1 MTGSLR
7 SVLIKLATFA
17 AVTLSLTGLLA
28 AVIGNIQP
36 FTKFYDVHAEFTD
49 ATGLLN
55 TDVVKIAGVTIG
67 KVSGSEIVIDP
78 RTGKARA
85 VVRMRIVK
93 NVDLPQ
99 NVHAAIRF
107 RNLLGQRMIV
117 LTRDE
122 AQPHAPLMVKTGKAT
137 IRLSRTQPA
146 LDLGIVFNN
155 LRPVLDTLN
164 PNDVNTVSR
173 ALVKLF
179 DGREARVQ
187 AMVSDL
193 ADITQAIAARGP
205 VVSELIS
212 SVSDV
217 ASDIAAHDDEL
228 RSIID
233 SLDQLVTTLG
243 SRSQDFTDA
252 VDNLGVAS
260 AGTAQILAANRP
272 GLDQM
277 IGQLRTIL
285 DVVVARKNELDAA
298 LQNLPAATDALNRAT
313 TYGEW
318 VNLNGVCVNS
328 LCGGGFTSKNSMDL
342 TKVFLA
348 AAGGAK

>member
-1 MTGSLR
+1 VTGSLR
-7 SVLIKLATFA
+7 SVLIKLAVFA

-36 FTKFYDVHAEFTD
+36 FTKFYDVRVEFTD

-67 KVSGSEIVIDP
+67 KVSGSEIVIDEK
-78 RTGKARA
+78 TGKARA
-85 VVRMRIVK
+85 VVRMRIRK
-93 NVDLPQ
+93 DVDLPE

-122 AQPHAPLMVKTGKAT
+122 ADPSAPLIEKNGKAL
-137 IRLSRTQPA
+137 IKLSRTQPA
-146 LDLGIVFNN
+146 FDLGVVFNN
-155 LRPVLDTLN
+155 LRPVLATLD

-173 ALVKLF
+173 ALVKVF
-179 DGREARVQ
+179 SGREDRVQ
-187 AMVSDL
+187 AMVADL

-205 VVSELIS
+205 VVSHLIS
-212 SVSDV
+212 SLSDV
-217 ASDIAAHDDEL
+217 AANIAAHDEQL
-228 RSIID
+228 GQVID
-233 SLDQLVTTLG
+233 SLDEIVTTLG
-243 SRSQDFTDA
+243 SRSQDLARA

-260 AGTAQILAANRP
+260 EGTAQILASNRP

-285 DVVVARKNELDAA
+285 DIVAARKAELDSA
-298 LQNLPAATDALNRAT
+298 LQNLPAAADALDRAT

-318 VNLNGVCVNS
+318 TNLNGVCVNS
-328 LCGGGFTSKNSMDL
+328 VCGSGFTSKSAHVKDFYL
-342 TKVFLA
+342 SA
-348 AAGGAK
+348 IGGVK